1 MTLKIIEQIG
11 IDASKYQTKQ
21 IDSTDEIILVDYYE
35 ENWYNNIKRAIF
47 DNHPIVFN
55 FKIDKDTIL

>member
-35 ENWYNNIKRAIF
+35 EN
-47 DNHPIVFN
+47 
-55 FKIDKDTIL
+55 